1 MGSRKLWFVLVV
13 IALLG
18 AGWRFRDKL
27 GLGDR
32 EPEKLVMVRVTG
44 ACSPGVLVTADNR
57 NPTDVVRMTVRT
69 TMVNAETASQSG
81 DFTQREWT
89 KRIPANGSAT
99 DCWTFHSRVRPG
111 EEPVFELEAISVD
124 LDQ

>member
-1 MGSRKLWFVLVV
+1 MGSKKLWFALVV
-13 IALLG
+13 IALCG
-18 AGWRFRDKL
+18 AGWRFRDKF

-32 EPEKLVMVRVTG
+32 EPEKQVMVRVTG
-44 ACSPGVLVTADNR
+44 KCTSGVLVTADNH
-57 NPTDVVRMTVRT
+57 NPTDVTHMMVRMTL
-69 TMVNAETASQSG
+69 VNAETSSSSG
-81 DFTQREWT
+81 DFTQREWA

-99 DCWTFHSRVRPG
+99 DCLTFHSRVRPG